1 MFTVVR
7 LSKPELLTLSH
18 SEGLGN
24 VVKETTID
32 IDPGEPSRYTHNSQ
46 THQEEETTTTER
58 AVVVYVF
65 GNWPTLWL
73 NLLLP
78 LSQSPDRDI

>member
-18 SEGLGN
+18 SKVLGN
-24 VVKETTID
+24 VVKETTMD

-58 AVVVYVF
+58 AVVCVF

-73 NLLLP
+73 NLLPP